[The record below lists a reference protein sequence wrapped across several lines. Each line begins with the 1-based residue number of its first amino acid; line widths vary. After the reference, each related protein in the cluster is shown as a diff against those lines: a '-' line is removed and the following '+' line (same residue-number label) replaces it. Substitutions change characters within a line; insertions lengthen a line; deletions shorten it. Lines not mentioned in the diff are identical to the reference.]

1 MTPSPDNINKQELWA
16 EPDCNI
22 CVRLADG
29 TVIKNLT
36 PMSLFPLSED
46 NKNIVLLDENQQ
58 EVFYIDDLQQ
68 LESSLAN
75 DIQVA
80 LLRNRFI
87 LKLSKIRK
95 VSSLRPPA
103 EWKVLTDR
111 GESSLVF
118 SSEESIRRLPE
129 DAALIQDSQGIRYL
143 VTKIN
148 SLDSFSRKVIEY
160 YI

>member
-1 MTPSPDNINKQELWA
+1 MPSPDNSNQQNLWA
-16 EPDCNI
+16 EPDSNI
-22 CVRLADG
+22 CARLVDG
-29 TVIKNLT
+29 TIVKNLI

-46 NKNIVLLDENQQ
+46 NKNIVILDEKQQ

-68 LESSLAN
+68 LEPQLAN

-87 LKLSKIRK
+87 LKLLKIHK

-143 VTKIN
+143 VTKIS
-148 SLDSFSRKVIEY
+148 SLDSSSRKVIEY

>member
-1 MTPSPDNINKQELWA
+1 MTPSLNNSNQENLWA

-29 TVIKNLT
+29 TIAKNLI

-46 NKNIVLLDENQQ
+46 NKNIVLLDAKQQ

-68 LESSLAN
+68 LEPVLAN
-75 DIQVA
+75 EIQVA

-87 LKLSKIRK
+87 LKLLKIHK
-95 VSSLRPPA
+95 VSSLRTPS

-118 SSEESIRRLPE
+118 SSEEAIRRLPE
-129 DAALIQDSQGIRYL
+129 DGALIQDSQGIRYL
-143 VTKIN
+143 VPKIS
-148 SLDSFSRKVIEY
+148 SLDSSSRKVIEY

>member
-1 MTPSPDNINKQELWA
+1 MTPSPSNSNQQNLWA

-22 CVRLADG
+22 CASLADG
-29 TVIKNLT
+29 TVVKNLT

-46 NKNIVLLDENQQ
+46 NKNIVLLDAKQQ

-68 LESSLAN
+68 LEPALAN

-87 LKLSKIRK
+87 LKLLKIHK
-95 VSSLRPPA
+95 VSSLRTPA

-118 SSEESIRRLPE
+118 SSEEAIRRLPE
-129 DAALIQDSQGIRYL
+129 DGALIQDSQGIRYL
-143 VTKIN
+143 VPKIS
-148 SLDSFSRKVIEY
+148 SLDSSSRKVIEY

>member
-1 MTPSPDNINKQELWA
+1 MMPSPDNSNQQNLWA
-16 EPDCNI
+16 EPDSNI
-22 CVRLADG
+22 CARLADG
-29 TVIKNLT
+29 TIVKNLI

-46 NKNIVLLDENQQ
+46 NKNIVILDEKQQ

-68 LESSLAN
+68 LEPQLAN

-87 LKLSKIRK
+87 LKLLKIHK

-118 SSEESIRRLPE
+118 SSEEAIRRLPE

-143 VTKIN
+143 VTKIS
-148 SLDSFSRKVIEY
+148 SLDSSSRKVVEY

>member
-1 MTPSPDNINKQELWA
+1 MTFSLSNSNQQNLWA

-29 TVIKNLT
+29 TVVKNLI

-46 NKNIVLLDENQQ
+46 NKNIVILDANQQ
-58 EVFYIDDLQQ
+58 EVFYIDDLHQ
-68 LESSLAN
+68 LEPVLAN

-87 LKLSKIRK
+87 LKLLKIHK
-95 VSSLRPPA
+95 VTNLRTPA

-111 GESSLVF
+111 GESSLIF

-129 DAALIQDSQGIRYL
+129 DGALIQDSQGIRYL
-143 VTKIN
+143 VPKIG

>member
-1 MTPSPDNINKQELWA
+1 MTFSLSNSNQQNLWA

-29 TVIKNLT
+29 TVVKNLI

-46 NKNIVLLDENQQ
+46 NKNIVILDANQQ

-68 LESSLAN
+68 LEPVLAN
-75 DIQVA
+75 EIQVA

-87 LKLSKIRK
+87 LKLLKIHK
-95 VSSLRPPA
+95 VTNLRTPA

-111 GESSLVF
+111 GESSLIF

-129 DAALIQDSQGIRYL
+129 DGALIQDSQGIRYL
-143 VTKIN
+143 VPKIG

>member
-1 MTPSPDNINKQELWA
+1 MTFSLSNINQQNLWA
-16 EPDCNI
+16 ETDCNI

-29 TVIKNLT
+29 TVVKNLI

-46 NKNIVLLDENQQ
+46 NKNIVILDGNQQ

-68 LESSLAN
+68 LEPVLAN

-87 LKLSKIRK
+87 LKLLKIHK
-95 VSSLRPPA
+95 VTNLRTPA

-111 GESSLVF
+111 GESSLIF

-129 DAALIQDSQGIRYL
+129 DGALIQDSQGIRYL
-143 VTKIN
+143 VPKIG

>member
-1 MTPSPDNINKQELWA
+1 MTPSLNNSNQENLWA
-16 EPDCNI
+16 ERDCNI
-22 CVRLADG
+22 CARLADG
-29 TVIKNLT
+29 TVVKNLT

-46 NKNIVLLDENQQ
+46 NKNIVILDANQK

-68 LESSLAN
+68 LEPVLAN

-87 LKLSKIRK
+87 LKLLKIHK
-95 VSSLRPPA
+95 VTNLRTPA
-103 EWKVLTDR
+103 EWNVLTDR
-111 GESSLVF
+111 GESSLIF
-118 SSEESIRRLPE
+118 SSEEAIRRLPE
-129 DAALIQDSQGIRYL
+129 DGALIQDSQGIRYL
-143 VTKIN
+143 VPKIG

>member
-1 MTPSPDNINKQELWA
+1 MTFSLSNSNQQNLWA

-29 TVIKNLT
+29 TVVKNLI

-46 NKNIVLLDENQQ
+46 NKNIVILDANQQ

-68 LESSLAN
+68 LEPVLAN

-87 LKLSKIRK
+87 LKLLKIHK
-95 VSSLRPPA
+95 VTNLRTPA

-111 GESSLVF
+111 GESSLIF

-129 DAALIQDSQGIRYL
+129 DGALIQDSQGIRYL
-143 VTKIN
+143 VPKIG

>member
-1 MTPSPDNINKQELWA
+1 
-16 EPDCNI
+16 
-22 CVRLADG
+22 
-29 TVIKNLT
+29 
-36 PMSLFPLSED
+36 MSLFPLSED
-46 NKNIVLLDENQQ
+46 NKNIVILNANQQ

-68 LESSLAN
+68 LEPVLAN

-87 LKLSKIRK
+87 LKLLKIHK
-95 VSSLRPPA
+95 VTNLRTPA

-111 GESSLVF
+111 GESSLIF

-129 DAALIQDSQGIRYL
+129 DGALIQDSQGIRYL
-143 VTKIN
+143 VPKIS